1 MTERAVHIVDDN
13 GTMVKELAVI
23 WDYRIPWLVQFAIK
37 LSERH
42 YLMISRERFNRII
55 WTARENGF
63 MVFDYRDFD

>member
-1 MTERAVHIVDDN
+1 MTERPVIIADDN
-13 GTMVKELAVI
+13 GTVVKELAVF
-23 WDYRIPWLVQFAIK
+23 WDHRIPWLVQFAIK
-37 LSERH
+37 LGKRH